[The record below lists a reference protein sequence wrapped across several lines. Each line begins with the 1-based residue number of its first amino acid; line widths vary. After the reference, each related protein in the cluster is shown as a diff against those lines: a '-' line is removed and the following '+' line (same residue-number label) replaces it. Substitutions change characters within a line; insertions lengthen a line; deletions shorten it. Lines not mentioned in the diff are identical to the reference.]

1 MGAGSGAMIA
11 GARHEGG
18 QGNSQGLCDTRR
30 HDGAV
35 RDGRRSRGARH
46 GANRQ
51 SRAKLGGGA
60 GLHYLQPVVG
70 MASKM

>member
-1 MGAGSGAMIA
+1 MGAGSSALIA

-51 SRAKLGGGA
+51 TRVKLAGGGW
-60 GLHYLQPVVG
+60 HCLQPVMG
-70 MASKM
+70 MASKI